1 MVRRRGPGSRRTAL
15 ALVALLAV
23 GGSAGLAAPAA
34 QAVATAVTVSP
45 TGTVV
50 VTLRGNG
57 HGHGM
62 SQYGAQGAA
71 ATGRTYQQI
80 AAFYYPRSTLATS
93 TRRFI
98 RVRISGAGT
107 TTTVRASTGLL
118 VTGVKGVLP
127 TTDVWKY
134 RLIADTGSGLT
145 LQRRGP
151 VTGGK
156 WATVAAGLPD
166 RADFHRTNWASVRA
180 YFTDGTST
188 AYFGRLRAVRAS
200 TTGTTHG
207 VRTVNVLTLER
218 YTAGVVPREMPASW
232 RPAALAAQAVAARTY
247 AAYEMAHPLSRD
259 YDICDTTMCQVYGGH
274 VHFAADNT
282 IAWTDDPA
290 PAAATA
296 GKILVYQGAPIF
308 AQFSAS
314 NGGYTVAG
322 GQPYLPA
329 RADSFDPDVKVNAN
343 PYIAYSKT
351 VAVKAIAR
359 RLGLATVTAIT
370 ISQRDGKGAWGGRVL
385 AGSVTGTD
393 TTGKAA
399 SVPFDGARLAAVLGV
414 GTTLLTLTASP

>member
-1 MVRRRGPGSRRTAL
+1 MRMRQSRRSTA
-15 ALVALLAV
+15 ALTVSTALLA
-23 GGSAGLAAPAA
+23 AGLVTVAGSPAA
-34 QAVATAVTVSP
+34 QAAETYPMPAAGTITVH
-45 TGTVV
+45 GH
-50 VTLRGNG
+50 GNG

-71 ATGRTYQQI
+71 AIGRTYQQI
-80 AAFYYPRSTLATS
+80 AAFYYPRTTLATS